1 MKKVLVLG
9 STGMLGYGVSKTLN
23 DKNEF
28 EVIYTSRK
36 KEDDN
41 YFDVISSKLED
52 LPKVD
57 YIINCIGIIKPNMKR
72 GLINAIKI
80 NSLFTHEL
88 AEFCKNNDTKLIH
101 ISTDCVYSGK
111 GGKYLETNEHDALD
125 DYGKS
130 KSLGECSDNAMV
142 IRTSIIGEEKENFIS
157 LISWAKSMKDKDVKG
172 FTNHLWNGITTDYF
186 GKICKKIISEDL
198 YKEGLFHV
206 YSSTDVTKFE
216 MLNIFNNKWNLNLKI
231 EEVEAYEQIDRTLR
245 TKNDINGILNLPSI
259 EEMINEL

>member
-36 KEDDN
+36 KDDGN

-72 GLINAIKI
+72 SLIDAIKI
-80 NSLFTHEL
+80 NSLFPHKL
-88 AEFCKNNDTKLIH
+88 AEFCKNNETKLIH

-111 GGKYLETNEHDALD
+111 SGKYVETKEHDALD

-157 LISWAKSMKDKDVKG
+157 LISWAKSMRDKDVKG
-172 FTNHLWNGITTDYF
+172 FTNHIWNGITTDYF
-186 GKICKKIISEDL
+186 GKICKKIISE
-198 YKEGLFHV
+198 GLFHV
-206 YSSTDVTKFE
+206 YSNTDVTKAE
-216 MLNIFNNKWNLNLKI
+216 MLHIFNNKWSLNLKI
-231 EEVEAYEQIDRTLR
+231 EEVEASEKIDRSLR
-245 TKNDINGILNLPSI
+245 TKNDINDVLNLPSI
-259 EEMINEL
+259 EKMINEL

>member
-1 MKKVLVLG
+1 MKKILVLG

-36 KEDDN
+36 KDDGN

-72 GLINAIKI
+72 SLIDAIKI
-80 NSLFTHEL
+80 NSLFPHKL
-88 AEFCKNNDTKLIH
+88 AEFCKNNETKLIH

-111 GGKYLETNEHDALD
+111 SGKYVETKEHDALD

-157 LISWAKSMKDKDVKG
+157 LISWAKSMRDKDVKG
-172 FTNHLWNGITTDYF
+172 FTNHIWNGITTDYF

-206 YSSTDVTKFE
+206 YSNTDVTKAE
-216 MLNIFNNKWNLNLKI
+216 MLHIFNNKWSLNLKI
-231 EEVEAYEQIDRTLR
+231 EEVEASEKIDRSLR
-245 TKNDINGILNLPSI
+245 TKNDINDVLNLPSI
-259 EEMINEL
+259 EKMINEL

>member
-36 KEDDN
+36 KDDGN

-72 GLINAIKI
+72 SLIDAIKI
-80 NSLFTHEL
+80 NSLFPHKL
-88 AEFCKNNDTKLIH
+88 AEFCKNNETKLIH

-111 GGKYLETNEHDALD
+111 SGKYVETKEHDALD

-157 LISWAKSMKDKDVKG
+157 LISWAKSMRDKDVKG
-172 FTNHLWNGITTDYF
+172 FTNHIWNGITTDYF

-206 YSSTDVTKFE
+206 YSNTDVTKAE
-216 MLNIFNNKWNLNLKI
+216 MLHIFNNKWSLNLKI
-231 EEVEAYEQIDRTLR
+231 EEVEASEKIDRSLR
-245 TKNDINGILNLPSI
+245 TKNDINDVLNLPSI
-259 EEMINEL
+259 EKMINEL